1 MKICILSA
9 PGLAD
14 EMIRHTKTVLEAVC
28 KSSYLSL
35 EFCHGQPEEDE
46 LQSGCLLYTSNQHT
60 GADGKT
66 PSIKLPPAQQIL
78 QRLSRFPPGEP

>member
-35 EFCHGQPEEDE
+35 
-46 LQSGCLLYTSNQHT
+46 
-60 GADGKT
+60 
-66 PSIKLPPAQQIL
+66 
-78 QRLSRFPPGEP
+78 